1 MDDIRFKFLILIS
14 LCYYF
19 IEKLYIFPKIRE
31 HKKLTMRDWMFR
43 GPHQI
48 SNLFYYKK
56 ICSEENIPPI
66 WFYVS
71 ICLVTMFVL
80 TLVSLVTS

>member
-1 MDDIRFKFLILIS
+1 MDDFRFKLLILICV
-14 LCYYF
+14 LYYI
-19 IEKLYIFPKIRE
+19 IEKFYIFPKIRAR
-31 HKKLTMRDWMFR
+31 KKITMRDWMFK

-56 ICSEENIPPI
+56 ICLEENKTCI

-71 ICLVTMFVL
+71 IFLVVIFV
-80 TLVSLVTS
+80 VISISLVMS